1 MKKTLLLTTF
11 LALSLGISAQDNHG
25 YGSNDA
31 KFKSLAEEVAKLQKH
46 NDMFN
51 VYFNYAASAQVQSD
65 ADRKWSTNFENKQ
78 LRLEIKGNLT
88 DKLYYRFR
96 HRLNKSNAA
105 KSEDNFAKATDIMMV
120 GYKFSDKFK
129 LEGGKMC
136 QTWGGFEFDENP
148 MYIYEFSDM
157 VGTMDNYMAG
167 VAATIKPVP
176 TQEFVFEVTN
186 SHNEKFGEVYGNGS
200 VAVEGNATSSRPLEA
215 SRNPLT
221 YIVNW
226 NGSFFGN
233 KLQTRWSWGLQGEA
247 RHKYSRLLFLG
258 QQLNLSKLQ
267 IYFDYMGEFDGLD
280 RLGIV
285 SNELSGLVSAPSLA
299 NVWMSDV
306 HYNSFVTKLN
316 WQFAPQWNLML
327 KGMYETA
334 SATKV
339 EQFKNYRE
347 SYGYVGSVEYYPVK
361 SQDLRVFLAYIGRK
375 VSYTAKSGLD
385 KYNTNR
391 IELGIKYRIKAY

>member
-1 MKKTLLLTTF
+1 MKKTLLLTIF
-11 LALSLGISAQDNHG
+11 LALSLGVSAQDNHG

-65 ADRKWSTNFENKQ
+65 ADHKWSTNFENKQ

-157 VGTMDNYMAG
+157 VGNMDN
-167 VAATIKPVP
+167 
-176 TQEFVFEVTN
+176 
-186 SHNEKFGEVYGNGS
+186 
-200 VAVEGNATSSRPLEA
+200 
-215 SRNPLT
+215 
-221 YIVNW
+221 
-226 NGSFFGN
+226 
-233 KLQTRWSWGLQGEA
+233 
-247 RHKYSRLLFLG
+247 
-258 QQLNLSKLQ
+258 
-267 IYFDYMGEFDGLD
+267 
-280 RLGIV
+280 
-285 SNELSGLVSAPSLA
+285 
-299 NVWMSDV
+299 
-306 HYNSFVTKLN
+306 
-316 WQFAPQWNLML
+316 
-327 KGMYETA
+327 
-334 SATKV
+334 
-339 EQFKNYRE
+339 
-347 SYGYVGSVEYYPVK
+347 
-361 SQDLRVFLAYIGRK
+361 
-375 VSYTAKSGLD
+375 
-385 KYNTNR
+385 
-391 IELGIKYRIKAY
+391 